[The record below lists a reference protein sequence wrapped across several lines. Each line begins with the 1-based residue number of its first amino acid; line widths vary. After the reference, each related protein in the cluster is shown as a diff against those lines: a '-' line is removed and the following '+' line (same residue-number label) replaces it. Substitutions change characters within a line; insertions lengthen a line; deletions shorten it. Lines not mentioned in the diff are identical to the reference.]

1 MVVTTAMTSFFE
13 TSKLC
18 TSIILA
24 LVGKECR
31 KPRLEPEKAIGTH
44 RALPRLLSTS
54 QGCHALYICILF
66 VYFLFGRTF
75 SSFRNLFPEFYCI
88 NCKIPFM
95 FSLSCK
101 SIISCL
107 YYNKREQR
115 GSCDQV

>member
-1 MVVTTAMTSFFE
+1 MVVTTTMTSFFE

-31 KPRLEPEKAIGTH
+31 KPRLEPEKAIRTH
-44 RALPRLLSTS
+44 CALPSL
-54 QGCHALYICILF
+54 GCHALYICILF

-101 SIISCL
+101 SFIILVGKIKENRVAS
-107 YYNKREQR
+107 YAPRE
-115 GSCDQV
+115 VE